1 MHIEREEYLKSLSD
15 SQKDKGNGNYGR
27 ALRSLSNNSLTVF
40 VPRTRT
46 GLFSPAT
53 LELLKINREKVDEI
67 ALSLYKK
74 GMTSEDI
81 TSFLQ
86 EVFSQ
91 NISPAKISNLSRVF
105 EKFRKAWEASPL
117 ESRYK
122 VVFLDVP

>member
-1 MHIEREEYLKSLSD
+1 MSEQKKNISQLLEKSIKNFRENLDTLSLDAFVGKTIETLMHIEREEYLKSLSD

-27 ALRSLSNNSLTVF
+27 ALRSLFNNSLTVF

-74 GMTSEDI
+74 GM
-81 TSFLQ
+81 
-86 EVFSQ
+86 
-91 NISPAKISNLSRVF
+91 
-105 EKFRKAWEASPL
+105 AS
-117 ESRYK
+117 
-122 VVFLDVP
+122 